1 MLDSNDDA
9 FLQLFS
15 GRQGELLG
23 YEGFGFNFF
32 MAAGPLSQPQSWTT
46 NTPKLSA
53 AHGGAQYIRV
63 GRRRY
68 RLRGQV
74 DVGTSEAAP
83 DHPNGPARRPGWCD
97 AMRRKHQRG
106 YPGCFTRLAS
116 RYRSLFTLVWTFLA
130 LLSVPGLNG
139 FAHAQSATHRVTFE
153 GKFTASALAGGVSV
167 PSGEH
172 FTTLIGAEQTI
183 TIIDDDATPAV
194 TTCSGGMAGTYP
206 CSNVDLMSFLALAD
220 IGGGDAND
228 IWGWTDASTG
238 KEYAIMGRTNGTSFV
253 DISDPVN
260 PIYLGNLPPPAGEA
274 DERDIKVYADHAFI
288 VTEANDSGMQVFD
301 LTQLRAVAS
310 PPATF
315 SETARYSGFSNAHN
329 LAVNED
335 SGFAYAVG
343 TNTCGGG
350 LHMIDIQ
357 TPTNPAS
364 AGCFSADGYTHDAQC
379 VNYDGP
385 DLDHQGKEICFNSN
399 LDTLTIVDVTNK
411 AGPAMLSRKGYS
423 GSRLAHQGWLT
434 EDQAYFLLGDE
445 LDEMGNPDV
454 TNTRTYLWDVSDL
467 DEPALIGSHDSTTT
481 AIDHNQY
488 VKGSYTYQSNYQ
500 AGLRILDITDIAN
513 GNLTEVAFFD
523 VYPGSDPT
531 NIDSGTWSNYPF
543 FDSGIV
549 IVSVIEQGLFI
560 LRPNLVDGVDPAL
573 SSASVNGA
581 ALTLTYG
588 EALVGS
594 STPATDAFTVTVAGS
609 GRTVTRVSVSG
620 RVVTLTLASA
630 VTDGQ
635 EVTVT
640 YTVPGTN
647 PIRDAAGNAAEGLS
661 NDPVR
666 NATPETTPPTISI
679 VLSPGHGVPL
689 NTAITATV
697 TLDNLDPAS
706 YSSLVF
712 RADLT
717 EWEQAFAR
725 SAHCEGKDT
734 GKDITV
740 EVDASR
746 ETITVEVWK
755 SCSQDIYAYFTLDA
769 ALFRL
774 DTSAPGGRVELAS
787 AETRFAMS
795 RYLQAGQTAPPPPA
809 PGVAAWLDP
818 DPTSF
823 EWKVGESVVF
833 RARTDILQYLNHHLG
848 VRGFGPEDGARFAD
862 DTNGLDAE
870 EACRN
875 VDDGIVDWRRA
886 IHQPVRF
893 FACRAGEATIEV
905 WHETV
910 AERLSTYEFRIRPAD
925 DDEVA
930 APVIT
935 TTSPILV
942 PENET
947 AVATLNATDDNTPID
962 QLTWTIPSGTN
973 GGADADRFALSDAGA
988 LSFKA
993 AKDYEIPD
1001 DADGD
1006 RTYEVTVQVSDGDNP
1021 VTADLLVTLE
1031 NVLELTPLTGPAMV
1045 DYPENKAL
1053 RVAAYIASSEED
1065 REGLDWILSGAD
1077 ANRFSIGNPGGVL
1090 RFDIAPI
1097 APDVSLQPP
1106 DFEDPADADTDNVYS
1121 VTLAAS
1127 DGTDTVTLD
1136 VSVTVGDENEAGT
1149 LSLDSPRPRFGEALT
1164 ASVTDP
1170 DGDVSAITWQW
1181 ERSAGR
1187 NAWVVI
1193 DGASAASYTP
1203 TAADTGAY
1211 LRVTAD
1217 YTDRRSIGQEVRAVA
1232 PNVVLA
1238 HALSRLEVTTSS
1250 SRSMYPSFE
1259 PEILHYAVG
1268 CPDGDTMTLTLSTD
1282 ETGTRLAV
1290 NGIQRANRNVAVEL
1304 NGLAGGSDIP
1314 ITLTGSE
1321 GASTTYVLHCLA
1333 DDFPAIVTEKRPGA
1347 WDGLITIGVPI
1358 ANPRNPE
1365 SYLAMIDN
1373 NGVPRIHRRIAARV
1387 RIFRTHRDGRYPYS
1401 YGHQIIS
1408 RKVIVLDENLEPVDT
1423 VTVVEPL
1430 HATDLHDF
1438 VVKSNGNYL
1447 LLAYEPARRDLSQ
1460 FTNSDGNPYSTTE
1473 DTRDSVIQEVTPDKD
1488 EAFNWN
1494 SWDHM
1499 AVEDC
1504 TQHRFPDDYAHV
1516 NSVQAF
1522 DDDIVASFR
1531 GCSKVLR
1538 IDGVSGDVIWR
1549 LGKSNRSDAEWTASG
1564 AQPPLRI
1571 VGDPYGEF
1579 CGQHS
1584 ARMIGNGNLLLFDNG
1599 VACLVDPEG
1608 NRTRPGEDFSRI
1620 VEYAIDPDHGEAVFQ
1635 RHYSYHGEFN
1645 KLAPTQGHIEPLETG
1660 NWLISW
1666 GSMPVNEQV
1675 TEYSPLTGEEVLI
1688 IKLHVL
1694 GDSDRGLR
1702 TTAYPV
1708 SSVALAKQVA
1718 PLTAEIV
1725 ESPASSLFH
1734 LGPTDAPKVV
1744 VAFNQPAVDPDP
1756 AATTWPWV
1764 SVQGATIESV
1774 VSHTVPGDPANTYL
1788 FTLTPTG
1795 VGPITFAPVAGQ
1807 SCASGGICTAAGTVL
1822 TGVPATAHTIPWVDT
1837 VAPVLAAEDAATV
1850 RGATLT
1856 LTFDEALATA
1866 NTAASAF
1873 AVTGGTTRTISGV
1886 SVNGS
1891 TVQLTIDP
1899 PILYGESGIEVGY
1912 TAPSR
1917 EALADAAG
1925 NKVASFE
1932 DRAVSNET
1940 PATTLSTGVSLS
1952 LDTPSVS
1959 EGGSAKS
1966 VALTAMLNRSARP
1979 AATAVTVE
1987 VGTAGDTATEGTDY
2001 AAVDDLTLTIPAYMT
2016 GITVRFTLTPMNDG
2030 TAEGTETIS
2039 VRGNVA
2045 GLTVTPAELAIAD
2058 DDSPSTRLDLSLNPS
2073 TVSEAAVPTEVA
2085 VTGSLDA
2092 GAHTSDSVVT
2102 VTVGAFTDTATEG
2115 LDYANVSTLA
2125 ITVPANETTG
2135 QTTFTL
2141 SPDNDAIAEGAE
2153 TITVTGRVS
2162 GLTVEPTTLTLSDN
2176 DTASRVVTLSVVP
2189 ESVSEDTPENV
2200 TVTAS
2205 LNAGARAENTQ
2216 VRLTVGAAGDTAV
2229 PGTDYERVSERTLTI
2244 PAGKTSGT
2252 AVFRL
2257 EPFDNDSSDGARTL
2271 SVTGSTTVAELRI
2284 EPASGARIALD
2295 DDDSPA
2301 VLVTPDRLTVVEAAS
2316 NTYTVELQ
2324 TRPTADVTVTI
2335 TGVSGDLS
2343 LDRTSLVFT
2352 DTDDW
2357 SDPQAVTVTAA
2368 DDADSVRDPDVTLT
2382 HRASGAAEYRGLRAE
2397 LVVSIR
2403 ENDPGLVFSE
2413 SALRVPEGQ
2422 TATYTVALA
2431 TLPTADV
2438 TVRVTGEFGDLSLDK
2453 TQLAFTPGDWDDA
2466 QTITVGAAEDDDT
2479 STDPSVTLT
2488 HEASGGGYD
2497 GIVGSVRV
2505 SVTENDGGGTGGGS
2519 GGGGGANRP
2528 PVVEREIDDRTLDVG
2543 EVLELDIR
2551 LNFYDR
2557 DQRALDYSVESADP
2571 SVATVA
2577 VDRNGVLTIRGVS
2590 RGVTAITVTVADRR
2604 DERASDTFLVAVKG
2618 PALVALLPR
2627 ASDPVREGFVRVIN
2641 HAAEAGEVTIEA
2653 VDDTGMRLG
2662 PITLLVD
2669 AGATAHFNSGDL
2681 EDGNADKGLPTG
2693 VGSGEGDW
2701 RLVLDSD
2708 LDFEALSYIRT
2719 ADGFLTAMHD
2729 TVPVRDGAYEVAIF
2743 NPGSN
2748 PNQVSRLR
2756 LVNPGAEDA
2765 QVTITGIDDAG
2776 ASPGAPV
2783 TVTVPAG
2790 ASRTIEA
2797 AGLEAGAEGFA
2808 GALGDGVG
2816 KWRLRVESEHPI
2828 IVMSLLSSPTG
2839 HLTNLST
2846 APDQG
2851 GM

>member
-1 MLDSNDDA
+1 
-9 FLQLFS
+9 
-15 GRQGELLG
+15 
-23 YEGFGFNFF
+23 
-32 MAAGPLSQPQSWTT
+32 
-46 NTPKLSA
+46 
-53 AHGGAQYIRV
+53 
-63 GRRRY
+63 
-68 RLRGQV
+68 
-74 DVGTSEAAP
+74 
-83 DHPNGPARRPGWCD
+83 
-97 AMRRKHQRG
+97 MRRKHRRG
-106 YPGCFTRLAS
+106 YQGRFTRLAS
-116 RYRSLFTLVWTFLA
+116 RSRSLLTLGWTFLA
-130 LLSVPGLNG
+130 FLSVPGFNG
-139 FAHAQSATHRVTFE
+139 SAHAQSATFESEIKANMNAVAVIEKSLPALESLTLAAGQSSVATTVTAVQDRVDDDAETILI
-153 GKFTASALAGGVSV
+153 TASHGG
-167 PSGEH
+167 G
-172 FTTLIGAEQTI
+172 TIGAEQTI

-228 IWGWTDASTG
+228 IWGWTDSSTG

-274 DERDIKVYADHAFI
+274 DERDIKVYVDHAFI

-357 TPTNPAS
+357 TPTNATS

-411 AGPAMLSRKGYS
+411 AGPAMLSRTGYT
-423 GSRLAHQGWLT
+423 GSRDTHQGWLT

-445 LDEMGNPDV
+445 SDEANNPNV
-454 TNTRTYLWDVSDL
+454 TNTRTYMWDVSDL

-488 VKGSYTYQSNYQ
+488 VKGSYTYQSNYR

-523 VYPGSDPT
+523 VDPGSDSS
-531 NIDSGTWSNYPF
+531 NYDDGAWSNYPF

-560 LRPNLVDGVDPAL
+560 LRPNLVDGVNPAL

-588 EALVGS
+588 EALDES

-609 GRTVTRVSVSG
+609 GRTVTHVSVSG

-647 PIRDAAGNAAEGLS
+647 PLRDAAGNAAEGLS
-661 NDPVR
+661 NDPVW
-666 NATPETTPPTISI
+666 NATPDATPPTISI

-689 NTAITATV
+689 NMAITATV

-725 SAHCEGKDT
+725 STHCEGKDT

-833 RARTDILQYLNHHLG
+833 RGRTDILQYLNHHLG

-862 DTNGLDAE
+862 DTDGLDAE

-893 FACRAGEATIEV
+893 FACRAGEAIIEV
-905 WHETV
+905 WHETE
-910 AERLSTYEFRIRPAD
+910 AERLSTYEFRVRPAD

-947 AVATLNATDDNTPID
+947 AVATLNATDDTPSD

-1006 RTYEVTVQVSDGDNP
+1006 RTYEVTVQVSDGDNS
-1021 VTADLLVTLE
+1021 VAADLLVTLE

-1090 RFDIAPI
+1090 RFDIDPI
-1097 APDVSLQPP
+1097 APDVFLQLP
-1106 DFEDPADADTDNVYS
+1106 DFEDPADSNTDNVYS

-1170 DGDVSAITWQW
+1170 DGDVSAITWKW
-1181 ERSAGR
+1181 ERSTGPG
-1187 NAWVVI
+1187 AWEVI
-1193 DGASAASYTP
+1193 DGATAAGYSP
-1203 TAADTGAY
+1203 TAADTNAF
-1211 LRVTAD
+1211 LRVTATYD
-1217 YTDRRSIGQEVRAVA
+1217 DEHGSGHRVRKAA
-1232 PNVVLA
+1232 SNVVTGPLLTA
-1238 HALSRLEVTTSS
+1238 LQVATDAATANLSRAMNPAFGGET
-1250 SRSMYPSFE
+1250 
-1259 PEILHYAVG
+1259 LHYAIG
-1268 CPDGDTMTLTLSTD
+1268 CNDSDTMQVTLRAPPSVRVVVDGRIPSRNSAGEMTATVEVTRKSDVPISVTD
-1282 ETGTRLAV
+1282 R
-1290 NGIQRANRNVAVEL
+1290 NGAHTVYRV
-1304 NGLAGGSDIP
+1304 
-1314 ITLTGSE
+1314 
-1321 GASTTYVLHCLA
+1321 HCLDA
-1333 DDFPAIVTEKRPGA
+1333 RLYQIEAGRYAGA
-1347 WDGLITIGVPI
+1347 EDVFEGLLLFGHEGHMVMMD
-1358 ANPRNPE
+1358 
-1365 SYLAMIDN
+1365 S
-1373 NGVPRIHRRIAARV
+1373 NGVPRFRETHADARSRTWFFRVGTDEIYRYAYATSIANRV
-1387 RIFRTHRDGRYPYS
+1387 N
-1401 YGHQIIS
+1401 
-1408 RKVIVLDENLEPVDT
+1408 VLDQHLEVIDEQVST
-1423 VTVVEPL
+1423 VFPL
-1430 HATDLHDF
+1430 RNMDPHDF
-1438 VVKSNGNYL
+1438 VILPNGNYL
-1447 LLAYEPARRDLSQ
+1447 LMSYERKGRNLSHLT
-1460 FTNSDGNPYSTTE
+1460 FTDAEGTPYHIHSLY
-1473 DTRDSVIQEVTPDKD
+1473 DSAIQIITPDER
-1488 EAFNWN
+1488 EALFTWN
-1494 SWDHM
+1494 SWGKM
-1499 AVEDC
+1499 PLGDC
-1504 TQHRFPDDYAHV
+1504 VQHRFARSTFAGYAHL
-1516 NSVQAF
+1516 NSLQLVG
-1522 DDDIVASFR
+1522 DHTIVGSFR
-1531 GCSKVLR
+1531 GCSKVLG
-1538 IDGVSGDVIWR
+1538 IDAATGSVKWR
-1549 LGKSNRSDAEWTASG
+1549 VGRTNLSDEGWASRDIG
-1564 AQPPLRI
+1564 PAPI
-1571 VGDPYGEF
+1571 VVVNDPEGEF

-1584 ARMIGNGNLLLFDNG
+1584 ATILPNGHLLLFDNG
-1599 VACLVDPEG
+1599 AACLIDPWKDHQPVG
-1608 NRTRPGEDFSRI
+1608 THGEYSRA
-1620 VEYAIDPDHGEAVFQ
+1620 VEYALDLDVGEAVFV
-1635 RHYSYHGEFN
+1635 RDHSLHGNKEAFGYSGGQVVPMDN
-1645 KLAPTQGHIEPLETG
+1645 GD
-1660 NWLISW
+1660 WLISW
-1666 GSMPVNEQV
+1666 GRNLRGQPPLEETVTQVDPATGQEKFFIRFTEENTEERPSLTASPV
-1675 TEYSPLTGEEVLI
+1675 PA
-1688 IKLHVL
+1688 
-1694 GDSDRGLR
+1694 D
-1702 TTAYPV
+1702 
-1708 SSVALAKQVA
+1708 ALADT
-1718 PLTAEIV
+1718 PGLLTAEIV

-1734 LGPTDAPKVV
+1734 LGPSDAPKVV
-1744 VAFNQPAVDPDP
+1744 VAFSRPLVDF
-1756 AATTWPWV
+1756 AADTTSV
-1764 SVQGATIESV
+1764 SVTGATIAGISPHV
-1774 VSHTVPGDPANTYL
+1774 VPGDPANAYL
-1788 FTLTPTG
+1788 FTLTPAG
-1795 VGPITFAPVAGQ
+1795 VGPITFALVAGQ

-1822 TGVPATAHTIPWVDT
+1822 SAVPATAHTIAWVDT
-1837 VAPVLAAEDAATV
+1837 VAPALAAANGAAV
-1850 RGATLT
+1850 NGATLT
-1856 LTFDEALATA
+1856 LTFDEALASA

-1891 TVQLTIDP
+1891 AVQLAIDP
-1899 PILYGESGIEVGY
+1899 PILYGESGIEVDY

-1952 LDTPSVS
+1952 LDTASVS

-2001 AAVDDLTLTIPAYMT
+2001 AAVDDLTLTIPAYTT
-2016 GITVRFTLTPMNDG
+2016 GIAARFTLTPMNDRIDESDESLTVTG
-2030 TAEGTETIS
+2030 STA
-2039 VRGNVA
+2039 VA
-2045 GLTVTPAELAIAD
+2045 GLIVTPSGGLSIQLADNDPAPSLGLSTDKPSFAEDGGTTTVTVSTGSGSTFATAQTVRLSLAGTATETADYTISGKTLTLPAGAGTTASMVTATLTGVDDDLDDDGETVVVSGTHNGVAFGDRRTVTVEDDDDPEVTVSFAQAGYRAAEGGHVDVAVTLSAVPERQVSIPVEAEGADGADSADFSISPSSLSFGANETTRTVRVSAANDSVVDPGESVALSLGTPLPERISEGGIAETTVAIRDTDFTFAPAFAAGAGTTESDADTYTVSEASSALRLSLRLETPRGARVVDIANPVVVSLATRENAGSRETDEDYATRRRSGTFGDYGEFDRDLSFAPGDFSDDAACGCARARKAVSVDIFDDRVHERVEVFGLRLARESGRLSLSSKDVTIRIIEDDAEPALTLGADPGTIAEAGGTSTVTVSTGAGSTFPSAQTIRLELGGTATRGADYTIDSTSLTLPAGAGEDPSTVSTTVRALDDPFDDNAETVALSATRDGVEFASRAVAIAD
-2058 DDSPSTRLDLSLNPS
+2058 DD
-2073 TVSEAAVPTEVA
+2073 
-2085 VTGSLDA
+2085 
-2092 GAHTSDSVVT
+2092 
-2102 VTVGAFTDTATEG
+2102 
-2115 LDYANVSTLA
+2115 
-2125 ITVPANETTG
+2125 IW
-2135 QTTFTL
+2135 
-2141 SPDNDAIAEGAE
+2141 
-2153 TITVTGRVS
+2153 
-2162 GLTVEPTTLTLSDN
+2162 
-2176 DTASRVVTLSVVP
+2176 
-2189 ESVSEDTPENV
+2189 
-2200 TVTAS
+2200 
-2205 LNAGARAENTQ
+2205 
-2216 VRLTVGAAGDTAV
+2216 
-2229 PGTDYERVSERTLTI
+2229 
-2244 PAGKTSGT
+2244 
-2252 AVFRL
+2252 
-2257 EPFDNDSSDGARTL
+2257 
-2271 SVTGSTTVAELRI
+2271 
-2284 EPASGARIALD
+2284 
-2295 DDDSPA
+2295 
-2301 VLVTPDRLTVVEAAS
+2301 
-2316 NTYTVELQ
+2316 
-2324 TRPTADVTVTI
+2324 
-2335 TGVSGDLS
+2335 
-2343 LDRTSLVFT
+2343 LDRGWT
-2352 DTDDW
+2352 
-2357 SDPQAVTVTAA
+2357 
-2368 DDADSVRDPDVTLT
+2368 
-2382 HRASGAAEYRGLRAE
+2382 
-2397 LVVSIR
+2397 
-2403 ENDPGLVFSE
+2403 
-2413 SALRVPEGQ
+2413 
-2422 TATYTVALA
+2422 
-2431 TLPTADV
+2431 
-2438 TVRVTGEFGDLSLDK
+2438 
-2453 TQLAFTPGDWDDA
+2453 
-2466 QTITVGAAEDDDT
+2466 
-2479 STDPSVTLT
+2479 
-2488 HEASGGGYD
+2488 
-2497 GIVGSVRV
+2497 
-2505 SVTENDGGGTGGGS
+2505 
-2519 GGGGGANRP
+2519 
-2528 PVVEREIDDRTLDVG
+2528 
-2543 EVLELDIR
+2543 
-2551 LNFYDR
+2551 
-2557 DQRALDYSVESADP
+2557 
-2571 SVATVA
+2571 
-2577 VDRNGVLTIRGVS
+2577 
-2590 RGVTAITVTVADRR
+2590 
-2604 DERASDTFLVAVKG
+2604 
-2618 PALVALLPR
+2618 
-2627 ASDPVREGFVRVIN
+2627 
-2641 HAAEAGEVTIEA
+2641 
-2653 VDDTGMRLG
+2653 
-2662 PITLLVD
+2662 
-2669 AGATAHFNSGDL
+2669 
-2681 EDGNADKGLPTG
+2681 
-2693 VGSGEGDW
+2693 W
-2701 RLVLDSD
+2701 R
-2708 LDFEALSYIRT
+2708 
-2719 ADGFLTAMHD
+2719 
-2729 TVPVRDGAYEVAIF
+2729 
-2743 NPGSN
+2743 
-2748 PNQVSRLR
+2748 
-2756 LVNPGAEDA
+2756 
-2765 QVTITGIDDAG
+2765 
-2776 ASPGAPV
+2776 
-2783 TVTVPAG
+2783 
-2790 ASRTIEA
+2790 
-2797 AGLEAGAEGFA
+2797 
-2808 GALGDGVG
+2808 
-2816 KWRLRVESEHPI
+2816 
-2828 IVMSLLSSPTG
+2828 
-2839 HLTNLST
+2839 
-2846 APDQG
+2846 
-2851 GM
+2851 